1 MPAIAITTITN
12 IIANLTMRDQKFF
25 SRYRAPRV
33 ATPNL
38 VAAQV
43 DSYNSLLTEGVKEIF
58 KEFTPIKDYS
68 GKKFDLE
75 FVRIELGQPKFDE
88 HYAKV
93 QKMTLD
99 IPLRAIVRLKNKA
112 QIIEKEQEIFLADFP
127 VMTSHGTF
135 IINGVERVI
144 VPQLARSYGV
154 FFTTDEVKGKRHF
167 GAKIIP
173 ARGAWIE
180 IEVDADGQLQVRI
193 DRKRKFPATS
203 LLRVFGAGSDAE
215 IKALF
220 AESEYGAKW
229 AAQALEKDP
238 AKSVDEAYIEIH
250 KRLRDGDLATV
261 ANAREYINSIF
272 GEDRYDLSRVGRFRF
287 NQRFDKSLDE
297 KELTRKTLS
306 LDDIVTVLNQTLE
319 LENDPEAVEDNIDH
333 LGSRRVRYV
342 GEMLQQRLRVGLTH
356 MKRNIQD
363 RMSTIDTDATM
374 PQQFVNPRP
383 LQARI
388 KEFFTTNQ
396 LSQFMQ
402 QENALTEIEHLR
414 TLSALGPGG
423 LTRERAGFEVRDVHP
438 SHYGRLCPIHTP
450 EGPNIGLILRLSTF
464 ARVNE
469 FGMIE
474 TPYVKIKNGKVT
486 NEIVYLNAAEEEK
499 QSIAHGATKVENDM
513 IVDEMVEARLN
524 GAPVRAPRNEV
535 NYMDIAA
542 EQPFSIATSMIPF
555 LEHDDANRSLMG
567 SNMQKQSTPCILPE
581 APLVATGM
589 EGRAALDTGRLII
602 AEEEGTIVQA
612 DGRRIIVKNTKGKE
626 TEYPL
631 VNFVRT
637 NGFTALHQRP
647 TVSVG
652 TKVQKGDLLADTS
665 STDNGQLAL
674 GQNCLVAFMCWSG
687 ANYEDAI
694 IISERMVKNS
704 KFSSIHIEEF
714 VCNVRDTKLG
724 EEETTH
730 DIPNVSETKLRNLD
744 EEGIIRVGSE
754 VRPGDILVGKI
765 TPKGET
771 QLTPEERLLRSIFG
785 DKARDVK
792 DSSLRMEN
800 GKRGRIISIK
810 VFSREAGHQLESG
823 IIKRIHIEIAQLRT
837 VSVGDK
843 LAGRHGNK
851 GVISRILPEEDM
863 PYMEDGRPVDVIL
876 TPLGVPS
883 RMNLGQILELHLGLA
898 ANTLNYQAICPP
910 FAGATEGEIR
920 EELKK
925 AGFQENGKMK
935 LYDGRTG
942 DAFEQDIS
950 VGYMYI
956 LKLHHMVE
964 DKIHMRSIGPYSLI
978 TQQPLG
984 GKAQGGGQ
992 RFGEMEVWGLLGYG
1006 AAYTLREMLTVKS
1019 DDIAGRSAAFDAIV
1033 RGERISHHYAPA
1045 SFNVLLH
1052 TLRGLALDV
1061 ELMQNGSALVNAR
1074 KTPGAEV
1081 ADFDAL
1087 RIRPAS
1093 PEKILE
1099 WSHGEVTKPETINYR
1114 TQRPEKN
1121 SLFDEKIFGPER
1133 DYECYCG
1140 KYRGIRYKGIVCE
1153 KCGVEITR
1161 SIVRRERMGH
1171 VDLAVPVAHV
1181 WFLRAIPSR
1190 LSMALGVASGDLEK
1204 VVYFAGYMVTSVNKD
1219 EKTRICA
1226 ELDAEFKS
1234 KTKNL
1239 QDEKSK
1245 DKIKELF
1252 TEAKRDIESIT
1263 LGAVLDEP
1271 RYHRYTIKYGAMFE
1285 AGIGAEAIF
1294 ELCKKLNLKQM
1305 IADAEVSLEK
1315 AGAAEREKTSKRLSI
1330 LRGMERANIRPEW
1343 MFLTRIPVIPPGLRP
1358 MVALDGGRHATSDAN
1373 DLYRRVIN
1381 RNNRLKKLLEIH
1393 APDVILRNEKRI
1405 LQEAVD
1411 ALIDNSIRHGGAAFS
1426 ATTQARTRP
1435 LKSLSDNL
1443 KGKHGLFRQNLL
1455 GKRVD
1460 YSGRSVI
1467 VVGPELKL
1475 SQCGLPKH
1483 MALELFRPFVIGKL
1497 LEKELAYNIRGAG
1510 RLIDEGVPEVWAI
1523 LENIIKDKYVLLNR
1537 APTLHRLGIQAFQPI
1552 LIEGNAIQ
1560 LHPLVCSAF
1569 NADFDGDQ
1577 MAVHVPL
1584 SPESQA
1590 EAREIMSAT
1599 KNILK
1604 PGNGEAVV
1612 ASKLLDILLGA
1623 YWMTKEVE
1631 GAMGENLAFP
1641 SPNAAILAY
1650 DYGRVGF
1657 QAKIKVMPS
1666 EKEKYAAF
1674 GGQIFETT
1682 VGRLL
1687 FNTVFPNDYPFI
1699 NQAVDKKGL
1708 AKIIDNLIAR
1718 YGLEKIPEIMDR
1730 IKNFGFRYVTQSGIT
1745 WSLDDIRIPEEKNG
1759 IVAVAQK
1766 KSEEIIRHWQEGLLS
1781 EEERYRMNIEVW
1793 HNAKADVE
1801 KLIPGT
1807 LVVNGPVSDM
1817 LKSGARGSVAQVTQM
1832 AGMKGLIA
1840 SPTGDT
1846 IELPVTKSMKEGLS
1860 PIEYFLTTHGSRSGL
1875 ASTALSTAKAGYLTR
1890 RLFDVAQDI
1899 VVTEEECGTTTGLTI
1914 RRESASGIGT
1924 FLAKN
1929 IEGRFLAA
1937 DVEHDGKVE
1946 YKKGQFITSV
1956 DAKHIEEMGTP
1967 SVYVRSPVGCKSQ
1980 QGVCVHCYGA
1990 DLGTMKPVALG
2001 EAVGTVAAQA
2011 IGEPGTQLTMNIKHA
2026 GGAASA
2032 AGDVTQGLPRVEE
2045 IFERRTPRNPA
2056 VVATVSG
2063 EVVEIKNDGKEKVI
2077 CVAPDLEH
2085 RKAGA
2090 KKDVIEY
2097 DLNYRRVPLVKVGEK
2112 IVKGQ
2117 LITDGSADLSDL
2129 FKYAGKEKTQEY
2141 IIKEVVKIYELQGA
2155 SISVKHLETIVRQ
2168 MFSRVRITSPGA
2180 TEFSNG
2186 DVISENEFALINGET
2201 LDAAGEVSTAEP
2213 LVMGILDVSLSRASF
2228 LSAASFQNTTRM
2240 LIRAAMYGSVDY
2252 LTGLK
2257 ENVIIGRL
2265 IPAGTGFKGS
2275 PKEQLINRYGG
2286 QVTPEP
2292 VEVEKEVA

>member
-1 MPAIAITTITN
+1 
-12 IIANLTMRDQKFF
+12 MREQKHF
-25 SRYRAPRV
+25 SRFRAPRV
-33 ATPNL
+33 DTPNL
-38 VAAQV
+38 VEAQS
-43 DSYNSLLTEGVKEIF
+43 DSYNWLMDKGVRETF

-75 FVRIELGQPKFDE
+75 FLKIELGEPKVDE
-88 HYAKV
+88 HYAKA
-93 QKMTLD
+93 QKLTLD
-99 IPLRAIVRLKNKA
+99 IPVRATVKLINKVA
-112 QIIEKEQEIFLADFP
+112 GTEKEQEIFLADLP
-127 VMTSHGTF
+127 LMTTHGTF
-135 IINGVERVI
+135 VINGVERVI

-154 FFTTDEVKGKRHF
+154 FFTAEEVKGKRHF
-167 GAKIIP
+167 GAKLIP
-173 ARGAWIE
+173 QRGAWIE
-180 IEVDADGQLQVRI
+180 MEAEAAGDINVRI
-193 DRKRKFPATS
+193 DRKRKFPAVS
-203 LLRVFGAGSDAE
+203 LLRVMGAHTDADL
-215 IKALF
+215 KKLF
-220 AESEYGAKW
+220 AGHDL
-229 AAQALEKDP
+229 AQAWIEAAIEKDP
-238 AKSVDEAYIEIH
+238 AKAVEDSYIEIH
-250 KRLRDGDLATV
+250 KRLRDGDLAT
-261 ANAREYINSIF
+261 AKNAEEYINSIF
-272 GEDRYDLSRVGRFRF
+272 SEERYDLSRVGRYRF
-287 NQRFDKSLDE
+287 NQRFGKSLDE
-297 KELTRKTLS
+297 KDLTRKTLS
-306 LDDIVTVLNQTLE
+306 LEDLATVIKHLLT
-319 LENDPEAVEDNIDH
+319 LENDPEALEDNIDH

-342 GEMLQQRLRVGLTH
+342 GEMLQSRLRVGLTH

-363 RMSTIDTDATM
+363 RMSTIDAEATM

-402 QENALTEIEHLR
+402 QNNALEELEHLR

-464 ARVNE
+464 ARLNE

-474 TPYVKIKNGKVT
+474 TPYAKVVKGKVT
-486 NEIVYLNAAEEEK
+486 DEIVYLNAAEEEGVA
-499 QSIAHGATKVENDM
+499 IAHGATVVDDSGRIKEDM
-513 IVDEMVEARLN
+513 LEVRQGQGPARV
-524 GAPVRAPRNEV
+524 ARDEV
-535 NYMDIAA
+535 NYIDVAP

-567 SNMQKQSTPCILPE
+567 SNMQKQATPVLVPE

-589 EGRAALDTGRLII
+589 EERAAKDTGRLIY
-602 AEEEGTIVQA
+602 AKEAGVVTEA
-612 DGRRIIVKNTKGKE
+612 DGKRVKVKNEKGKE
-626 TEYPL
+626 VEYPF

-637 NGFTALHQRP
+637 NGFTSLHNRP
-647 TVSVG
+647 AVSVG
-652 TKVQKGDLLADTS
+652 TKVKKGDLLADIS
-665 STDNGQLAL
+665 SSDQGQLAL
-674 GQNCLVAFMCWSG
+674 GQNALVAFMCWSG

-694 IISERMVKNS
+694 IISERLVKDS
-704 KFSSIHIEEF
+704 KFSSVHIEEF

-724 EEETTH
+724 PEETTH

-744 EEGIIRVGSE
+744 EDGVVRVGSE

-800 GKRGRIISIK
+800 GKRGRIIGVK

-910 FAGATEGEIR
+910 FAGATEEEIR
-920 EELKK
+920 AELKK
-925 AGFQENGKMK
+925 AGHNENGKMK

-942 DAFEQDIS
+942 EAFEQDIA

-992 RFGEMEVWGLLGYG
+992 RFGEMEVWALLGYG
-1006 AAYTLREMLTVKS
+1006 AAYTLREMLTIKS
-1019 DDIAGRSAAFDAIV
+1019 DDIQGRSAAFDSIV
-1033 RGERISHHYAPA
+1033 RGERITHHFAPA

-1061 ELMQNGSALVNAR
+1061 ELMRNGAPVGGSR
-1074 KTPGAEV
+1074 KTPGAE
-1081 ADFDAL
+1081 ASDFDAV

-1093 PEKILE
+1093 PERILE

-1161 SIVRRERMGH
+1161 AIVRRERMGH

-1190 LSMALGVASGDLEK
+1190 LAMVLGISGGELEK
-1204 VVYFAGYMVTSVNKD
+1204 VVYFAGYIVNTIHEKEKARVT
-1219 EKTRICA
+1219 A
-1226 ELDAEFKS
+1226 ELEAEYKQ
-1234 KTKNL
+1234 KMKNL

-1245 DKIKELF
+1245 EKMKELF
-1252 TEAKRDIESIT
+1252 LEAKKDIESLHI
-1263 LGAVLDEP
+1263 GAVLDEP
-1271 RYHRYTIKYGAMFE
+1271 KYHRFAIKYGAIFE
-1285 AGIGAEAIF
+1285 AGIGAEAIYN
-1294 ELCKKLNLKQM
+1294 LCKQLDLKVL
-1305 IADAEVSLEK
+1305 IKEIEEALVD
-1315 AGAAEREKTSKRLSI
+1315 AGAAEREKLGKRLSI
-1330 LRGMERANIRPEW
+1330 VRGMVRSGVRPEW

-1358 MVALDGGRHATSDAN
+1358 MVALEGGRHATSDVN

-1381 RNNRLKKLLEIH
+1381 RNNRLKKLIEIH

-1405 LQEAVD
+1405 LQEAID
-1411 ALIDNSIRHGGAAFS
+1411 ALVDNSIRHGGAAYS

-1475 SQCGLPKH
+1475 NQCGLPKH

-1523 LENIIKDKYVLLNR
+1523 LEDVIRDKYVLLNR

-1560 LHPLVCSAF
+1560 LHPMVCPAF

-1584 SPESQA
+1584 SPEAQA
-1590 EAREIMSAT
+1590 EAREIMAAS

-1604 PGNGEAVV
+1604 PGNAEPVV

-1623 YWMTKEVE
+1623 YWMTKEVD
-1631 GAMGENLAFP
+1631 GMKGEALAFP

-1650 DYGRVGF
+1650 DYGQVGF
-1657 QAKIKVMPS
+1657 QAKIKVLPS
-1666 EKEKYAAF
+1666 DKEKYAQF
-1674 GGQIFETT
+1674 GGSLFETT

-1687 FNTVFPNDYPFI
+1687 FNTVFPSDYPYI
-1699 NQAVDKKGL
+1699 NYSIDKKGL
-1708 AKIIDNLIAR
+1708 AKLVNDLITR

-1730 IKNFGFRYVTQSGIT
+1730 IKTFGFRYVTQSGIT
-1745 WSLDDIRIPEEKNG
+1745 WSLDDIRIPPEKQS
-1759 IVAVAQK
+1759 IVDEAQK
-1766 KSEEIIRHWQEGLLS
+1766 KSQEIVRHWQDGLLS
-1781 EEERYRMNIEVW
+1781 EEERYHMNLEIW
-1793 HNAKADVE
+1793 HDAKSQVE
-1801 KLIPGT
+1801 KLIPAS
-1807 LVVNGPVSDM
+1807 LPRNGSVEDM
-1817 LKSGARGSVAQVTQM
+1817 LRSGARGSPAQLTQM

-1840 SPTGDT
+1840 SPSGETL
-1846 IELPVTKSMKEGLS
+1846 ELPVTKSMKEGLS
-1860 PIEYFLTTHGSRSGL
+1860 PIEYFITTHGSRSGL
-1875 ASTALSTAKAGYLTR
+1875 AATALSTAKAGYLTR

-1899 VVTEEECGTTTGLTI
+1899 VVTMEECGTKEGI
-1914 RRESASGIGT
+1914 VVQRESASGIGT

-1929 IEGRFLAA
+1929 IEGRFLAQ
-1937 DVEHDGKVE
+1937 DIEVDGKTE
-1946 YKKGQFITSV
+1946 YKKGHFVTQA
-1956 DAKHIEEMGTP
+1956 DAKRIEDMGTQ
-1967 SVYVRSPVGCKSQ
+1967 SVYVRSPIGCRAERGICAS
-1980 QGVCVHCYGA
+1980 CYGA
-1990 DLGTMKPVALG
+1990 DLGNMKPVALG
-2001 EAVGTVAAQA
+2001 EAVGTIAAQA
-2011 IGEPGTQLTMNIKHA
+2011 IGEPGTQLTMNVKHA
-2026 GGAASA
+2026 GGAASQG
-2032 AGDVTQGLPRVEE
+2032 GDVTQGLPRVEE
-2045 IFERRTPRNPA
+2045 IFERRAPRNPA
-2056 VVATVSG
+2056 TVASVSG
-2063 EVVEIKNDGKEKVI
+2063 EVLEIKDDGKDKVI
-2077 CVAPDLEH
+2077 IVTPDLEY
-2085 RKAGA
+2085 KSKT
-2090 KKDVIEY
+2090 KKGSEVMEY
-2097 DLNYRRVPLVKVGEK
+2097 ELAPRRVPVVKVGDK

-2117 LITDGSADLSDL
+2117 LITDGSADLTEL
-2129 FKYAGKEKTQEY
+2129 FKYAGKDKTQEY
-2141 IIKEVVKIYELQGA
+2141 MITEVIKIYELQGA
-2155 SISVKHLETIVRQ
+2155 SISVKHLEVIIRQ
-2168 MFSRVRITSPGA
+2168 MFSRVKISNSGA
-2180 TEFSNG
+2180 TELSVG
-2186 DVISENEFALINGET
+2186 DVMSQMDFDAVNVAPK
-2201 LDAAGEVSTAEP
+2201 AAGDEP
-2213 LVMGILDVSLSRASF
+2213 AKADGLVMGILDVSLSRASF

-2240 LIRAAMYGSVDY
+2240 LIKASMYGSVDK
-2252 LTGLK
+2252 LEGLK

-2275 PKEQLINRYGG
+2275 PKEKLVNRYAPSAE
-2286 QVTPEP
+2286 QAAEDKVR
-2292 VEVEKEVA
+2292 VS